1 MKTFFL
7 VLMEIRARLA
17 PVEHALIRA
26 AFHSLVLRKVQSRLL
41 WRIEMIRKTTVLTLA
56 AAIALAGCVYPGGD
70 PNRPANGALIGG
82 LAGAVVGNAVGH
94 TPRSAIIGG
103 AVGAAIGGAIGADM
117 ERQERELSQQLAGTG
132 VVVTNAGNHLQVILP
147 ESVTFP
153 TGSAV
158 VNPGFLPALRE
169 MARSLLTYPNSTVL
183 VVGHTDTVGTAAF
196 NRQLS
201 VDRASAVARILI
213 GYGVSNNRISY
224 AGRGFDQPIA
234 SNATSS
240 GRAQNRRVEV
250 LITPTN

>member
-132 VVVTNAGNHLQVILP
+132 VVVTNAGNHL
-147 ESVTFP
+147 
-153 TGSAV
+153 V